1 MTQKIDCPLCH
12 GEGVLEETLPGGRF
26 DARAEQWY
34 PAELQRTCSLCKG
47 TKTVDAPQ
55 HENTF
60 NYTSDYQRIKDKRAK
75 RRSETNRVVAH
86 LLGCKVDE
94 LEPEKKA
101 A

>member
-1 MTQKIDCPLCH
+1 MTHKIDCPLCK
-12 GEGVLEETLPGGRF
+12 GEGVFEDNIPGGRF

-34 PAELQRTCSLCKG
+34 PTALQHTCSLCKG
-47 TKTVDAPQ
+47 AKTIDAPQ

-60 NYTSDYQRIKDKRAK
+60 NYKPEYQRIKDKRAK
-75 RRSETNRVVAH
+75 RRSDTNKVVTY
-86 LLGCKVDE
+86 LLGCTVDE

>member
-1 MTQKIDCPLCH
+1 MTHKIDCPLCH
-12 GEGVLEETLPGGRF
+12 GEGCLEESVPGGRF

-34 PAELQRTCSLCKG
+34 PAKLQRTCSLCKG
-47 TKTVDAPQ
+47 TKTIDAPL

-60 NYTSDYQRIKDKRAK
+60 NYIPSYQRIKERRAK
-75 RRSETNRVVAH
+75 RRNETNIVVAH
-86 LLGCKVDE
+86 LLGCSLEE